1 MGDIMW
7 ENEMAG
13 TKGTSSHISEKMGD
27 KWTKIACNFWKWVT
41 QSGII
46 KWAKQ
51 KDWKKNLVIEVWA
64 SFAQT

>member
-7 ENEMAG
+7 ENEMAA

-46 KWAKQ
+46 KWTKQ
-51 KDWKKNLVIEVWA
+51 KDWKKSEL
-64 SFAQT
+64 